1 LGTPIFRKPPCI
13 PIKVGKK
20 DMKEGAPVDE
30 PFIFGSCEAPFE
42 NPALDA
48 SRSLE
53 ISVPT
58 KILVSQI

>member
-1 LGTPIFRKPPCI
+1 
-13 PIKVGKK
+13 
-20 DMKEGAPVDE
+20 MKEGAPVDE
-30 PFIFGSCEAPFE
+30 AFIFGSCEAPFE

-48 SRSLE
+48 SRSFE